1 MFIGPDEDA
10 KCEWPCKVKCNKPI
24 WIENGKYQSS
34 KIIYERDIDMHP
46 GCLKNLEPTNANENE
61 PATQAPVSFPAQI
74 PQFQAFETENL
85 NPSGF
90 FCESDGTFKVS
101 G

>member
-1 MFIGPDEDA
+1 
-10 KCEWPCKVKCNKPI
+10 
-24 WIENGKYQSS
+24 
-34 KIIYERDIDMHP
+34 MHP
-46 GCLKNLEPTNANENE
+46 GCSKALEISNKNEET
-61 PATQAPVSFPAQI
+61 PVSMPQL

-101 G
+101 EMITKFPSNRVK